1 MTELTPNSKQQKL
14 IDNTEGLYVVDA
26 GPGTGKTFTI
36 TRRYVEI
43 IAQPDIEPDDVLLVT
58 FTNSAATEMRDRIV
72 AESSEYG
79 MQELADAP
87 IQTFHSHCSTLL
99 QEHGH
104 AAPTHLD
111 IDDRITNSTR
121 VIEEELVEEDLFREF
136 VGQFRDSHPE
146 YTDYFRALSD
156 PLELLAVIKELASK
170 GVFPT
175 ADGWYRNGEAHLD
188 GNWEAFKEQFDA
200 INEPRNDGRKQS
212 KLRSKLSRYG
222 KYRTYLPDAPSRS
235 EVRGSGTKQLPD
247 EIAERVFEAERS
259 DLKGFLRSVYHAYLE
274 FALSRNYLNFGFLQ
288 LFAFVLLCEND
299 RLRESVGF
307 EYVMVDEFQ
316 DSSEIQFKLALLLAD
331 TDNLCVVGDW
341 KQSIYSFQYAAV
353 ENIQH
358 FEDRIGR
365 FTAELNSDRQ
375 RVEFDLGG
383 IERIELEENYRS
395 TESIIRFSEQAMVT
409 PATDREAIDEEV
421 LDDVVELESNAA
433 FDNTNIEAMA
443 HEEEYAAVLSKI
455 QTIVGNETY
464 AVEDENGE
472 RRLPRYEDI
481 AVLTRTRDFG
491 RELLNLADEH
501 SFPLSYEGGVELFRT
516 DPAKLLLAWLR
527 ILEYDADRGWAVV
540 LEEAGYTLD
549 TIDHLLETETYPSN
563 MTAFREELASY
574 EAVGTVARRVFK
586 QYDFHGG
593 YVDVLLDMIQSLHDS
608 TTTLT
613 RGDLIR
619 FIERGIEE
627 GSTHEV
633 STSAGDN
640 SVTVQ
645 TIHSAK
651 GLEYPIVIVADLNDG
666 RFPPQSGNSGV
677 IRYEES
683 VGVRQRKVYS
693 DHGEYPHV
701 YDKWQYDVYRHC
713 LGTDYDEER
722 RLLYVAITRA
732 EQHVCLVGGDNP
744 STFLTEI
751 GPEVVEASTEIKA
764 SAGTVSAQSQLPFVV
779 SPPAGPTGYSPH
791 SLMDDA
797 VFEQE
802 DVSAEPDQRGMAY
815 GSAVHGFAEKYAAGK
830 AVTPSNPDEEA
841 IKALLD
847 GLSGQLIVEEETVL
861 PMEIDGT
868 QVTISGIADLVHVS
882 EEAVEIVDHK
892 TDQTRRAHEEYR
904 KQLSV
909 YYHVL
914 DTVYPERTV
923 TATVF
928 YTADAEQVTVEPLSI
943 GELKS
948 IVSEMEAVGK

>member
-1 MTELTPNSKQQKL
+1 MTKLSPNPKQQEL

-136 VGQFRDSHPE
+136 IGQFRDEHPE

-156 PLELLAVIKELASK
+156 PLELLAVIKEMASK

-188 GNWEAFKEQFDA
+188 GNWEAFKQQFDA

-235 EVRGSGTKQLPD
+235 AVRGSGTKQLPD

-316 DSSEIQFKLALLLAD
+316 DSSEIQFKLALLLAG

-358 FEDRIGR
+358 FEDRIER
-365 FTAELNSDRQ
+365 FTAELNSDRH
-375 RVEFDLGG
+375 RVQFELEG

-395 TESIIRFSEQAMVT
+395 TESIIRFSEQALVT
-409 PATDREAIDEEV
+409 PATDRETVDEGV
-421 LDDVVELESNAA
+421 LDDVVKLQSNAG
-433 FDNTNIEAMA
+433 FDNTNIEAIA
-443 HEEEYAAVLSKI
+443 HEEEYAAVLSKV
-455 QTIVGNETY
+455 QTIVGNEAY
-464 AVEDENGE
+464 AVEDENE
-472 RRLPRYEDI
+472 KQRVPRYEDI

-491 RELLNLADEH
+491 RELLNLAEEH

-527 ILEYDADRGWAVV
+527 ILEYDADRGWAII

-563 MTAFREELASY
+563 LTAFRGELASY

-651 GLEYPIVIVADLNDG
+651 GLEYPIVIIADLNEG
-666 RFPPQSGNSGV
+666 RFPPQSRNSGV

-683 VGVRQRKVYS
+683 VGLRQRKVYS
-693 DHGEYPHV
+693 EHGQYPHV

-744 STFLTEI
+744 SPFLTEI
-751 GPEVVEASTEIKA
+751 GPEVSEASTEVEP
-764 SAGTVSAQSQLPFVV
+764 SAGAETAQSQLPFVV

-797 VFEQE
+797 VFERE

-815 GSAVHGFAEKYAAGK
+815 GSAVHGFAEQYAAGK

-868 QVTISGIADLVHVS
+868 QVTISGIADLVHVT
-882 EEAVEIVDHK
+882 EEAVEIVDYK

-914 DTVYPERTV
+914 DAVYPERTV

-928 YTADAEQVTVEPLSI
+928 YTADAEQVTVDPLSI